1 MNLET
6 LPESCFP
13 ANESVN
19 KLASLRAKGL
29 KARVQAPFPLVDL
42 SEFQPSWC
50 NDTLVNGSATKTK
63 GKLDMVR
70 WMAAFQAY
78 ALAADAA
85 EVRLLL

>member
-1 MNLET
+1 MTLET

-13 ANESVN
+13 ASDSVD

-29 KARVQAPFPLVDL
+29 KAHVLAPFPQISL

-50 NDTLVNGSATKTK
+50 LDTLVNTSATKTS